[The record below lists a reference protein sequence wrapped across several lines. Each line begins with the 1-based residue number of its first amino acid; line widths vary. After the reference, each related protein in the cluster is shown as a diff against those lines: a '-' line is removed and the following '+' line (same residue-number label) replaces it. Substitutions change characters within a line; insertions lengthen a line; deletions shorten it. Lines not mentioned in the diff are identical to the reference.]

1 MAVREILKENQPEIY
16 KHLKDKYKLKEEVKN
31 KNNEKLSEE
40 DIKELMGSRRYKRIN
55 GAMRQV

>member
-1 MAVREILKENQPEIY
+1 MEIGDLLKENQSSTY
-16 KHLKDKYKLKEEVKN
+16 KKLKDKYRFKEEVKN

>member
-1 MAVREILKENQPEIY
+1 MEIGDLLKENQSSTY
-16 KHLKDKYKLKEEVKN
+16 KKLKDKYRFKEEVKN
-31 KNNEKLSEE
+31 KNDEKLSEE